1 MQNGIRLRDIENKLM
16 VIKGDREEQIRSMR
30 LIDTLLI
37 ICKIK
42 SNKDYCKAQEFYSV

>member
-16 VIKGDREEQIRSMR
+16 VFKGGREEQIRSMR
-30 LIDTLLI
+30 LIDTLLL

-42 SNKDYCKAQEFYSV
+42 NKDYCKAQEFYSV